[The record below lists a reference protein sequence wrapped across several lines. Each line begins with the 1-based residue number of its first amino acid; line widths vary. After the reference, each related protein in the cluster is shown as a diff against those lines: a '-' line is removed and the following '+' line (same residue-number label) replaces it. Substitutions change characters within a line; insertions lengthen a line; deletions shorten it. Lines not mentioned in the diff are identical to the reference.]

1 MQIGEEQ
8 VKQFADIYICIY
20 IGIYIYVYIYIYKYI
35 YFIRNTPKTINANK

>member
-20 IGIYIYVYIYIYKYI
+20 IGIYIYVYIYLQIHIFYKKYPQN
-35 YFIRNTPKTINANK
+35 Y